1 MTGKI
6 SKSAAKRQ
14 RREAAE
20 RKKRTRRMMIGG
32 GVGLVVVVLVVLAVT
47 ASGPEELA
55 DVELFTD
62 MGGGHLG
69 EGEALPT
76 YNSNPPTSGRHSASS
91 TPCGIYL
98 SEVADPVQVHN
109 LEHGTVVIQYRPDLS
124 ESDVELIQDLARSK
138 PSHILVAPR
147 SDLSDAVVITSWRRL
162 LRLETVDVDV
172 INVYYGEF
180 VRTGPE
186 VGVACPFA
194 IDESA

>member
-1 MTGKI
+1 
-6 SKSAAKRQ
+6 
-14 RREAAE
+14 
-20 RKKRTRRMMIGG
+20 MIGG
-32 GVGLVVVVLVVLAVT
+32 GVGLGIVVLVVLAVT
-47 ASGPEELA
+47 ASAPEELA
-55 DVELFTD
+55 NVELFAD

-69 EGEALPT
+69 EGEAPPI
-76 YNSNPPTSGRHSASS
+76 YNSNPPTSGRHLASS
-91 TPCGIYL
+91 TPCGIYV
-98 SEVADPVQVHN
+98 SEVADSVQVHN

-124 ESDVELIQDLARSK
+124 GSNVELIQDLARSK